1 MTTTSVGTMIQTWI
15 SDVGTVLSDNLPAV
29 LVVAAALFGLVIIV
43 RYARRFIAGG
53 R

>member
-1 MTTTSVGTMIQTWI
+1 MSTTTVGTLISTWV
-15 SDVGTVLSDNLPAV
+15 SDVGTVLSDNIPAV
-29 LVVAAALFGLVIIV
+29 LVVAAALFGLIIIV